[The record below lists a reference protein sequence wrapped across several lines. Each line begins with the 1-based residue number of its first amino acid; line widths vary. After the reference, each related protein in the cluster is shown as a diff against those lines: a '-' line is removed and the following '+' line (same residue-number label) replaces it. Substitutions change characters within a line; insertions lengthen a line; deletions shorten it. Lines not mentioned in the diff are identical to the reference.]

1 MKQKVIA
8 VIPRLVVMLAV
19 VAILGGALGAGSALA
34 DKGVDGVHN
43 HAEKNGNGKG
53 GNDGNGGGSSAVLIV
68 SPNPVAAFGEYVV
81 SGSGFSAND
90 LVSVGIRHA
99 DATYWST
106 VTTDGNGAFSFTRT
120 AQGPGDVVHEAYQQK
135 NKRSWEMKASVTLTV
150 MP

>member
-1 MKQKVIA
+1 MTTQKAKMIA
-8 VIPRLVVMLAV
+8 LMPRLLAIVAV
-19 VAILGGALGAGSALA
+19 VVILGAALA
-34 DKGVDGVHN
+34 AGTALAAKGGV
-43 HAEKNGNGKG
+43 KGKPNGNG
-53 GNDGNGGGSSAVLIV
+53 GNGGNGGSYATLTV

-90 LVSVGIRHA
+90 LVSVGIRHT
-99 DATYWST
+99 DATYWTT

-135 NKRSWEMKASVTLTV
+135 NKRSWEMKASITLTV

>member
-1 MKQKVIA
+1 MVKRNRIVTMSRIFA
-8 VIPRLVVMLAV
+8 I
-19 VAILGGALGAGSALA
+19 VAIVVLLGAALGAGTALA
-34 DKGVDGVHN
+34 AKGGV
-43 HAEKNGNGKG
+43 KGKPNGNG
-53 GNDGNGGGSSAVLIV
+53 GNGGNGGSYATLTV
-68 SPNPVAAFGEYVV
+68 SPNPVAAFGGYVV
-81 SGSGFSAND
+81 SGSGFSANE

-120 AQGPGDVVHEAYQQK
+120 AKGPGDVVHEAYQQK